1 MVELYTPVFRVE
13 VDGLD
18 HTREVWRYLSSLEYT
33 DAEEDE
39 SDTINITVA
48 NCPAFSIPKRGAAL
62 KLWLG
67 WKESSMKYFGVF
79 TVDEVSGQ
87 FRPASMT
94 ISAKSA
100 DITGGSTSKE
110 KTDLEW
116 ENISLGDLAAKI
128 AAKHGCK
135 AKVLLDAHY
144 TYQAQTRES
153 DIAFLRRL
161 AKEAGASL
169 TIKDKTFVIAP
180 YGKAV
185 RAKSSISYTDVISG
199 SWALQEREKYQSVT
213 ALWWN
218 KDDAMEESVSSGD
231 GKPAYV
237 IKKRYANAAEAQNAA
252 ANYKIKLSK
261 GELEL
266 DLTVAG
272 NPTLVSGAKVACSG
286 FSPQD
291 LNGSYLAKSVTH
303 SISKSSGW
311 TTVVKLDMLS

>member
-1 MVELYTPVFRVE
+1 MVELYTPVFRVD
-13 VDGLD
+13 VDGLNR
-18 HTREVWRYLSSLEYT
+18 TREVWQYLSSLEFS
-33 DAEEDE
+33 DSEEDE
-39 SDTINITVA
+39 SDTVNITVA
-48 NCPAFSIPKRGAAL
+48 NCPAFSIPKRGVVL

-67 WKESSMKYFGVF
+67 WKESSMKYFGAF
-79 TVDEVSGQ
+79 TVDEISGQ

-100 DITGGSTSKE
+100 DLTGDSTSKE
-110 KTDLEW
+110 KIDLEW
-116 ENISLGDLAAKI
+116 ENISLADLTAKI
-128 AAKHGCK
+128 SAKHGCK

-185 RAKSSISYTDVISG
+185 RAKSSLSYTDVISG

-213 ALWWN
+213 ASWWN
-218 KDDAMEESVSSGD
+218 KDDAIEESVSSGD
-231 GKPAYV
+231 GKPTYI
-237 IKKRYANAAEAQNAA
+237 IKKRFANAAEAQNAA
-252 ANYKIKLSK
+252 ASYRTKLSK

-272 NPTLVSGAKVACSG
+272 NPALVSGAKVACSD
-286 FSPQD
+286 FLPQD
-291 LNGSYLAKSVTH
+291 LNGSYLVKSVTH
-303 SISKSSGW
+303 SISKPSGW
-311 TTVVKLDMLS
+311 TTAVKLDRLS